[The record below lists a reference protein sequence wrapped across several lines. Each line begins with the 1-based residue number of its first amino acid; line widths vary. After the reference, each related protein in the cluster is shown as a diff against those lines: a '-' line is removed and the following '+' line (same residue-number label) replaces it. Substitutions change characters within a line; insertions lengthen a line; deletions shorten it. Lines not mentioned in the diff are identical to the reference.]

1 MPSSVKGERQLAA
14 LGVQA
19 ALDRGDR
26 LVFAGPIYTLR
37 KDPEAKVRLVF
48 LRDEEKRIAVGYAR
62 LEGNDWYP
70 VEHEPFTMR
79 AFGYYERRLKRIGDR
94 VDPKDRQTD
103 W

>member
-1 MPSSVKGERQLAA
+1 MPSSVKGDRQLAA

-19 ALDRGDR
+19 AVVRGER
-26 LVFAGPIYTLR
+26 LVLTGPIYTLR
-37 KDPEAKVRLVF
+37 KDPETKVRLVF
-48 LRDEEKRIAVGYAR
+48 LRDDEKRIAVGYAR
-62 LEGNDWYP
+62 LEGSEWCA

-94 VDPKDRQTD
+94 VDAKDRQTD